1 MLRGARRI
9 NDHRSLLRRRCV
21 SFINYDFNKGKRIE
35 CTANGR
41 YGILLLSIIIGTRD
55 ERERGPKILSSFP
68 FDIFFDRYREN
79 NGPYKR
85 PERPQIYRCIPCLV
99 AVEQ

>member
-1 MLRGARRI
+1 MA
-9 NDHRSLLRRRCV
+9 
-21 SFINYDFNKGKRIE
+21 
-35 CTANGR
+35 
-41 YGILLLSIIIGTRD
+41 GILLLSIIIGTRD

-99 AVEQ
+99 AVERVGNRMAEPRQGGREGKETK